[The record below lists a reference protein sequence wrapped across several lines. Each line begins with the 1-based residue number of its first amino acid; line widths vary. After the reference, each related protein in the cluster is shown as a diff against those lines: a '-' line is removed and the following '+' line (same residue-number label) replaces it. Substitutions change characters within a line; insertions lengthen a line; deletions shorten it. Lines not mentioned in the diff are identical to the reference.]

1 MTKFKFHSLLTFI
14 NFDDDSYGL
23 CSDRLDIM
31 CALALPLKE
40 IFSAHFLLLCVSSG
54 NDATKEQT
62 EWKETTKTWNIILL
76 CFFLFCHH
84 LISTLLPPGVRR
96 RSTTNKLKFQSHIG
110 EVKTTCCGTAW
121 SMKCLFASFFI
132 IKAYNT
138 WQHQLAFIWLPKL
151 LSFFYQHSTNDAIE
165 ISQTFSMTLVF
176 ASPRSCLKILATHVY
191 RESNKHK
198 IFLSFRRKFHRFSSV
213 SLLFKAT
220 EECSKLHNTTS
231 SSSSCCFCLPCVSWL
246 PQVSSYQHQQHKP
259 NDCSVVAVF
268 DVGSEGKQWVKL
280 FEKLFMLWLSDSQS
294 HKEIIYTHSVTFF
307 LFKDLTRARAA

>member
-1 MTKFKFHSLLTFI
+1 
-14 NFDDDSYGL
+14 
-23 CSDRLDIM
+23 
-31 CALALPLKE
+31 
-40 IFSAHFLLLCVSSG
+40 
-54 NDATKEQT
+54 
-62 EWKETTKTWNIILL
+62 
-76 CFFLFCHH
+76 
-84 LISTLLPPGVRR
+84 
-96 RSTTNKLKFQSHIG
+96 
-110 EVKTTCCGTAW
+110 
-121 SMKCLFASFFI
+121 
-132 IKAYNT
+132 
-138 WQHQLAFIWLPKL
+138 
-151 LSFFYQHSTNDAIE
+151 
-165 ISQTFSMTLVF
+165 MTLVF

-246 PQVSSYQHQQHKP
+246 PQVSSYQHQKHKL

-294 HKEIIYTHSVTFF
+294 HKEIIYTHSITLFCSKIWLVLVPLNMRFLSHWEETVIVFEWCNPTHNAYRISIDSEQSVCIILVGTHESIGIHGILIRALSTLERSNIHDTLLFF
-307 LFKDLTRARAA
+307 SPVSEDFCFEKLTE